1 MSRECPA
8 HRLLTMIYQVRNKG
22 LLDREWIDW
31 FGGMTLAATEDGD
44 TLLTGTVE
52 DQAALHALLRK
63 LRDLGLTL
71 LSINRANAE
80 GGEA

>member
-1 MSRECPA
+1 
-8 HRLLTMIYQVRNKG
+8 
-22 LLDREWIDW
+22 
-31 FGGMTLAATEDGD
+31 MTLAATEDGD